1 MVAKS
6 TNKLFDAHLNKVK
19 WFQKVKNIRENNKE
33 LVNKFEIFLD
43 FEKGQIM
50 IT

>member
-1 MVAKS
+1 MVS
-6 TNKLFDAHLNKVK
+6 ES
-19 WFQKVKNIRENNKE
+19 QNIRENNKE

-50 IT
+50 ITL